1 MRTVTG
7 TTRTIAA
14 LGLWL
19 AMPEQ
24 GAAQTP
30 TPLVLKP
37 ATVTHAEEFT
47 FVTSLRELSDGR
59 VLVTD
64 GREQRLLM
72 LDFAEQTAA
81 PVGRK
86 GNGPNEYSM
95 VFPLHPAGGDSSV
108 MGDVLS
114 RRLLLLD
121 GPRVVATLPPDH
133 PAVVATKGFVRGA
146 DALGRILSFALPDP
160 PNGVSTT
167 TLADSQTVL
176 LVSRGRL
183 RVDSV
188 AKLRQAPTRLEI
200 QRDDKNVIRSSSTMV
215 VGEFPS
221 EEKAILF
228 ADGWLAIARL
238 EPFRVDWRTADGRWT
253 RGAAL
258 PVKRIPVDAREKN
271 AHAGRRAAAQ
281 AQQGPLPRGMPPQPG
296 LGEYPEFVPPFG
308 MSSLLV
314 AGPAGLLMIK
324 RHTSA
329 DYTGSHYFVVDR
341 AGKLV
346 GELSLPANE
355 TVVGAGPKTI
365 YIAVKDEDDVI
376 RLRRH
381 PW

>member
-1 MRTVTG
+1 MRAIVG
-7 TTRTIAA
+7 
-14 LGLWL
+14 LGVWL
-19 AMPEQ
+19 AVTEPV
-24 GAAQTP
+24 AAQTSK
-30 TPLVLKP
+30 PLTLKP
-37 ATVTHAEEFT
+37 ANATHAEEFT
-47 FVTSLRELSDGR
+47 YVTSLRELSDGR

-64 GREQRLLM
+64 GSEQRLLI
-72 LDFAEQTAA
+72 LDFAKQAA
-81 PVGRK
+81 EPIGRQ

-95 VFPLHPAGGDSSV
+95 VFQLHPAGGDSSV
-108 MGDVLS
+108 MGDILS

-121 GPRVVATLPPDH
+121 GPRVVATVPPDH
-133 PAVVATKGFVRGA
+133 PALVATKGYVRGS
-146 DALGRILSFALPDP
+146 DALGRILSFDLADP

-167 TLADSQTVL
+167 TLADSQIVL
-176 LVSRGRL
+176 LVNRARAG
-183 RVDSV
+183 VDSV
-188 AKLRQAPTRLEI
+188 ARLRKAPMRREV
-200 QRDDKNVIRSSSTMV
+200 QRDDNNVIRSSSNMV

-228 ADGWLAIARL
+228 ADGWLGIARL
-238 EPFRVDWRTADGRWT
+238 EPFRVDWRAADGRWV

-281 AQQGPLPRGMPPQPG
+281 AQQGPLPRNMPPQPG

-308 MSSLLV
+308 ISSLLV
-314 AGPAGLLMIK
+314 AGPAGLLIIK

-355 TVVGAGPKTI
+355 TIVGAGPKSL